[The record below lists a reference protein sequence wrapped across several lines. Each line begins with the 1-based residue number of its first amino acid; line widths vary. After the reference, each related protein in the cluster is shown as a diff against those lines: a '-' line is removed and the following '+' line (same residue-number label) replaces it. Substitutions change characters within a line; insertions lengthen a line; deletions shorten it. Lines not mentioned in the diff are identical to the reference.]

1 MSFAV
6 LPGGDPLKSSDVNR
20 TVVGTQ
26 SADRTTVGSATPRVY
41 RRPGE
46 GIRVPGALPN
56 AAEREAFR
64 RGLLER
70 KRAEQ
75 LRGNYREF
83 VDQARNFTNQVP
95 RRILTTDAVNW
106 PWLPTNYAPSPSTD
120 FGDIS
125 NISSASSVSSTDTQL
140 NDDLDELLRVDAAS
154 RSYGRTA
161 RTPVPRNGLAGRNHE
176 AANDAAISST
186 VGADRS
192 VGFQQ
197 GDSVSLQDVVGS
209 VRAMLNVEQGTQAGP
224 TSATAGTQAGPTSTT
239 AGTQAGPTSATTGM
253 QATPQTANASTQ
265 TDSDTS
271 AESRLELANAL
282 RKDPSVLKLIEK
294 KVLQWDDLLAADGGV
309 SFEKVQRVRTKLQE
323 QEELAGE
330 TYAEAQRY
338 HQIDPVT
345 GARPEVIRGLNPTI
359 AGNRR
364 VSGTKY
370 VMYSGP
376 RYADQ

>member
-41 RRPGE
+41 RRPGA
-46 GIRVPGALPN
+46 GSRVPGALPN
-56 AAEREAFR
+56 AAERELFR
-64 RGLLER
+64 RGFLER

-75 LRGNYREF
+75 LRGNYRES
-83 VDQARNFTNQVP
+83 VD
-95 RRILTTDAVNW
+95 
-106 PWLPTNYAPSPSTD
+106 PSPSTD

-125 NISSASSVSSTDTQL
+125 NISSASSVSSTDTL
-140 NDDLDELLRVDAAS
+140 DDHFEEMLRTLDDDLDKLPP
-154 RSYGRTA
+154 YGRTA

-197 GDSVSLQDVVGS
+197 GDSVSLQDVVGT
-209 VRAMLNVEQGTQAGP
+209 VRAMLNVERVAPTSATAGTQAGP
-224 TSATAGTQAGPTSTT
+224 TSATAGTQAGPTSAT
-239 AGTQAGPTSATTGM
+239 AGTQAGPTSATAG
-253 QATPQTANASTQ
+253 TQ

-294 KVLQWDDLLAADGGV
+294 KVLQWDDLLAVDGGV
-309 SFEKVQRVRTKLQE
+309 SFEKLQRVRTKLQE
-323 QEELAGE
+323 QEELAAE

-345 GARPEVIRGLNPTI
+345 GTRPEVIRGLNPTI

>member
-46 GIRVPGALPN
+46 GFRVPGALPN

-209 VRAMLNVEQGTQAGP
+209 VRAMLNVERVAPTSATTGTQAAP
-224 TSATAGTQAGPTSTT
+224 TSATAGTQAGPTSATT
-239 AGTQAGPTSATTGM
+239 GTQAA
-253 QATPQTANASTQ
+253 PQTANASTQ

-271 AESRLELANAL
+271 AESRLQLANAL

-294 KVLQWDDLLAADGGV
+294 KVLQWGDLLAADGGV

>member
-46 GIRVPGALPN
+46 GFRVPGALPN

-192 VGFQQ
+192 IGFQQ
-197 GDSVSLQDVVGS
+197 GDSVSLQDVVGT
-209 VRAMLNVEQGTQAGP
+209 VRAMLNVERVAPTSATTGTQAAP
-224 TSATAGTQAGPTSTT
+224 TSATAGTQAGPTSAT
-239 AGTQAGPTSATTGM
+239 AGTEAGPTSATTG
-253 QATPQTANASTQ
+253 TQ

>member
-46 GIRVPGALPN
+46 GFRVPGAVPN
-56 AAEREAFR
+56 AAERELFR
-64 RGLLER
+64 RGFLER
-70 KRAEQ
+70 KRAGQ
-75 LRGNYREF
+75 LRGNYRES
-83 VDQARNFTNQVP
+83 VD
-95 RRILTTDAVNW
+95 
-106 PWLPTNYAPSPSTD
+106 PSQSTD
-120 FGDIS
+120 FGNIS
-125 NISSASSVSSTDTQL
+125 NVSSASSVSSTDTL
-140 NDDLDELLRVDAAS
+140 DDHFEEMLRTLDDDLDKLPP
-154 RSYGRTA
+154 YGRTA

-197 GDSVSLQDVVGS
+197 GDSVSLQDVVGT
-209 VRAMLNVEQGTQAGP
+209 VRAMLNVERVAPTSATTGTQAAPTSATAGTQAGP
-224 TSATAGTQAGPTSTT
+224 TSATAGTQAGPTS
-239 AGTQAGPTSATTGM
+239 ATTG
-253 QATPQTANASTQ
+253 TQ

-271 AESRLELANAL
+271 VESRVELANVL
-282 RKDPSVLKLIEK
+282 RKDPYVLKLIEK
-294 KVLQWDDLLAADGGV
+294 KVLQWDDLLAVDGGV
-309 SFEKVQRVRTKLQE
+309 SFEKLQRVRTKLQE
-323 QEELAGE
+323 QEELAAE

-345 GARPEVIRGLNPTI
+345 GTRPEVIRGLNPTI

>member
-46 GIRVPGALPN
+46 GFRVPGALPN

-106 PWLPTNYAPSPSTD
+106 PWLPEYARSPSTD

-197 GDSVSLQDVVGS
+197 GDSVSLQDVVGT
-209 VRAMLNVEQGTQAGP
+209 VRAMLNVERVAPTSATTGTQAAPTSATAGTQAGP
-224 TSATAGTQAGPTSTT
+224 TSATAGTQAGPTS
-239 AGTQAGPTSATTGM
+239 ATTG
-253 QATPQTANASTQ
+253 TQ

-271 AESRLELANAL
+271 VESRVELANVL

-294 KVLQWDDLLAADGGV
+294 KVLQWDDLLAVDGGV
-309 SFEKVQRVRTKLQE
+309 SFEKLQRVRTKLQE
-323 QEELAGE
+323 QEELAAE

-345 GARPEVIRGLNPTI
+345 GTRPEVIRGLNPTI

>member
-26 SADRTTVGSATPRVY
+26 TADRTTVGSATPRVY

-46 GIRVPGALPN
+46 GFRVPGALPN

-64 RGLLER
+64 RGFLER

-197 GDSVSLQDVVGS
+197 GDSVSLQDVVGT
-209 VRAMLNVEQGTQAGP
+209 VRAMLNVERVAPTSATAGTQAGP
-224 TSATAGTQAGPTSTT
+224 TSATAGTQAGPTSAT
-239 AGTQAGPTSATTGM
+239 AGTQAGPTSATAG
-253 QATPQTANASTQ
+253 TQ

-294 KVLQWDDLLAADGGV
+294 KVLQWGDLLAADGGV

-330 TYAEAQRY
+330 TYADAQRY

-359 AGNRR
+359 AGNRQ
-364 VSGTKY
+364 VAGTKY

>member
-6 LPGGDPLKSSDVNR
+6 LPGGDPLKSSGVNR

-46 GIRVPGALPN
+46 GFRVPGALPN
-56 AAEREAFR
+56 AAERELFR
-64 RGLLER
+64 RGFLER

-75 LRGNYREF
+75 LRGNYRES
-83 VDQARNFTNQVP
+83 VD
-95 RRILTTDAVNW
+95 
-106 PWLPTNYAPSPSTD
+106 PSQSTD

-197 GDSVSLQDVVGS
+197 GDSVSLQDVVGT
-209 VRAMLNVEQGTQAGP
+209 VRAMLNVERVAPTSATTGTQAAPTSATAGTQAGP
-224 TSATAGTQAGPTSTT
+224 TSATAGTQAGPTS
-239 AGTQAGPTSATTGM
+239 ATTG
-253 QATPQTANASTQ
+253 TQ

-271 AESRLELANAL
+271 VESRVELANVL

-294 KVLQWDDLLAADGGV
+294 KVLQWDDLLAVDGGV

-370 VMYSGP
+370 VVYSGP

>member
-46 GIRVPGALPN
+46 GFRVPGALPN

-106 PWLPTNYAPSPSTD
+106 PWLPEYALSPSTD

-197 GDSVSLQDVVGS
+197 GDSVSLQDVVGT
-209 VRAMLNVEQGTQAGP
+209 VRAMLNVERVAPTSATTGTQAAPTSATAGTQAGP
-224 TSATAGTQAGPTSTT
+224 TSATAGTQAGPTS
-239 AGTQAGPTSATTGM
+239 ATTG
-253 QATPQTANASTQ
+253 TQ

-294 KVLQWDDLLAADGGV
+294 KVLQWGDLLAADGGV

>member
-6 LPGGDPLKSSDVNR
+6 LPGGEPLKSSDVNR

-26 SADRTTVGSATPRVY
+26 SADRTTVGSAT
-41 RRPGE
+41 
-46 GIRVPGALPN
+46 
-56 AAEREAFR
+56 
-64 RGLLER
+64 
-70 KRAEQ
+70 
-75 LRGNYREF
+75 
-83 VDQARNFTNQVP
+83 
-95 RRILTTDAVNW
+95 
-106 PWLPTNYAPSPSTD
+106 
-120 FGDIS
+120 
-125 NISSASSVSSTDTQL
+125 
-140 NDDLDELLRVDAAS
+140 
-154 RSYGRTA
+154 
-161 RTPVPRNGLAGRNHE
+161 
-176 AANDAAISST
+176 
-186 VGADRS
+186 
-192 VGFQQ
+192 
-197 GDSVSLQDVVGS
+197 
-209 VRAMLNVEQGTQAGP
+209 
-224 TSATAGTQAGPTSTT
+224 
-239 AGTQAGPTSATTGM
+239 QAGPTSATTG
-253 QATPQTANASTQ
+253 TQ

-294 KVLQWDDLLAADGGV
+294 KVLQWDDLLEVDGGV

-345 GARPEVIRGLNPTI
+345 GTRPEVIRGLNPTI

>member
-46 GIRVPGALPN
+46 GFRVPGALPN

-209 VRAMLNVEQGTQAGP
+209 VRAMLNVERVAPTSATTGTQAAP
-224 TSATAGTQAGPTSTT
+224 TSATAGTQAGPTS
-239 AGTQAGPTSATTGM
+239 ATTGT

-294 KVLQWDDLLAADGGV
+294 KVLQWDDLLEVDGGV

>member
-41 RRPGE
+41 RRPGA
-46 GIRVPGALPN
+46 GSRVPGALPN

-64 RGLLER
+64 RGFLER

-197 GDSVSLQDVVGS
+197 GDSVSLQDVVGT
-209 VRAMLNVEQGTQAGP
+209 VRAMLNVERVAPTSATTGTQAAPTSATAGTQAGP
-224 TSATAGTQAGPTSTT
+224 TSATAGTQAGPTS
-239 AGTQAGPTSATTGM
+239 ATTG
-253 QATPQTANASTQ
+253 TQ

-271 AESRLELANAL
+271 VESRVELANVL

-294 KVLQWDDLLAADGGV
+294 KVLQWDDLLAVDGGV
-309 SFEKVQRVRTKLQE
+309 SFEKLQRVRTKLQE
-323 QEELAGE
+323 QEELAAE

-345 GARPEVIRGLNPTI
+345 GTRPEVIRGLNPTI

>member
-46 GIRVPGALPN
+46 GFRVPGALPN

-106 PWLPTNYAPSPSTD
+106 PWLPEYARSPSTD

-197 GDSVSLQDVVGS
+197 GDSVSLQDVVGT
-209 VRAMLNVEQGTQAGP
+209 VRAMLNVERVAP
-224 TSATAGTQAGPTSTT
+224 TSATAGTQAGPTS
-239 AGTQAGPTSATTGM
+239 ATTG
-253 QATPQTANASTQ
+253 TQ

-294 KVLQWDDLLAADGGV
+294 KVLQWGDLLAADGGV

-330 TYAEAQRY
+330 TYADAQRY

-359 AGNRR
+359 AGNRQ
-364 VSGTKY
+364 VAGTKY

>member
-46 GIRVPGALPN
+46 GFRVPGALPN

-192 VGFQQ
+192 IGFQQ

-209 VRAMLNVEQGTQAGP
+209 VRAMLNVERVAPTSATTGTQAAP
-224 TSATAGTQAGPTSTT
+224 TSATAGTQAGPTSAT
-239 AGTQAGPTSATTGM
+239 AGTEAGPTSATTG
-253 QATPQTANASTQ
+253 TQ

-294 KVLQWDDLLAADGGV
+294 KVLQWGDLLAADGGV

>member
-46 GIRVPGALPN
+46 GFRVPGALPN

-197 GDSVSLQDVVGS
+197 GDSVSLQDVVGT
-209 VRAMLNVEQGTQAGP
+209 VRAMLNVERVAPTSATTGTQAAP
-224 TSATAGTQAGPTSTT
+224 TSATAGTQAGPTSATT
-239 AGTQAGPTSATTGM
+239 GTQAA
-253 QATPQTANASTQ
+253 PQTANASTQ

-271 AESRLELANAL
+271 AESRLQLANAL

-294 KVLQWDDLLAADGGV
+294 KVLQWGDLLAADGGV

>member
-6 LPGGDPLKSSDVNR
+6 LPGGDPLKSSGVNR

-46 GIRVPGALPN
+46 GFYVPGALPN

-106 PWLPTNYAPSPSTD
+106 PWLPEYARSPSTD

-197 GDSVSLQDVVGS
+197 GDSVSLQDVVGT
-209 VRAMLNVEQGTQAGP
+209 VRAMLNVERVAPTSATTGTQAGP
-224 TSATAGTQAGPTSTT
+224 TSATAGTQAGPTS
-239 AGTQAGPTSATTGM
+239 ATTGT

-294 KVLQWDDLLAADGGV
+294 KVLQWDDLLAVDGGV
-309 SFEKVQRVRTKLQE
+309 SFEKLQRVRTKLQE
-323 QEELAGE
+323 QEELAAE

>member
-46 GIRVPGALPN
+46 GFRVPGALPN
-56 AAEREAFR
+56 AAERELFR
-64 RGLLER
+64 RGFLER

-75 LRGNYREF
+75 LRGNYRES
-83 VDQARNFTNQVP
+83 VD
-95 RRILTTDAVNW
+95 
-106 PWLPTNYAPSPSTD
+106 PSQSTD
-120 FGDIS
+120 FGNIS
-125 NISSASSVSSTDTQL
+125 NVSSASSVSSTDTL
-140 NDDLDELLRVDAAS
+140 DDHFEEMLRTLDDDLDKLPP
-154 RSYGRTA
+154 YGRTA

-197 GDSVSLQDVVGS
+197 GDSVSLQDVVGT
-209 VRAMLNVEQGTQAGP
+209 VRAMLNVERVAPTSATTGTQAAPTSATAGTQAGP
-224 TSATAGTQAGPTSTT
+224 TSATAGTQAGPTS
-239 AGTQAGPTSATTGM
+239 ATTG
-253 QATPQTANASTQ
+253 TQ

-271 AESRLELANAL
+271 VESRVELANVL

-294 KVLQWDDLLAADGGV
+294 KVLQWDDLLAVDGGV
-309 SFEKVQRVRTKLQE
+309 SFEKLQRVRTKLQE
-323 QEELAGE
+323 QEELAAE

-345 GARPEVIRGLNPTI
+345 GTRPEVIRGLNPTI

>member
-6 LPGGDPLKSSDVNR
+6 LPGSDPLKSSDVNR

-46 GIRVPGALPN
+46 GSRVPGALPN

-106 PWLPTNYAPSPSTD
+106 PWLPEYARSPSTD

-197 GDSVSLQDVVGS
+197 GDSVSLQDVVGT
-209 VRAMLNVEQGTQAGP
+209 VRAMLNVERVAPTSATTGTQAAP
-224 TSATAGTQAGPTSTT
+224 TSATAGTQAGPTSATT
-239 AGTQAGPTSATTGM
+239 GTQAA
-253 QATPQTANASTQ
+253 PQTANASTQ

-271 AESRLELANAL
+271 AESRLQLANAL

-294 KVLQWDDLLAADGGV
+294 KVLQWGDLLAADGGV

>member
-26 SADRTTVGSATPRVY
+26 TADRTTVGSATPRVY

-46 GIRVPGALPN
+46 GFRVPGALPN

-64 RGLLER
+64 RGFLER

-197 GDSVSLQDVVGS
+197 GDSVSLQDVVGT

-224 TSATAGTQAGPTSTT
+224 TSTTAGTQAGPTSTT
-239 AGTQAGPTSATTGM
+239 AGTQAGPTSTTAG
-253 QATPQTANASTQ
+253 TQ

-271 AESRLELANAL
+271 VESRVELANVL

-294 KVLQWDDLLAADGGV
+294 KVLQWDDLLAVDGGV
-309 SFEKVQRVRTKLQE
+309 SFEKLQRVRTKLQE
-323 QEELAGE
+323 QEELAAE

-345 GARPEVIRGLNPTI
+345 GTRPEVIRGLNPTI